1 MFKYFVKENFALI
14 IITVVSSFVLFIFSF
29 ITVTN
34 YMTNMEKEYIE
45 GCNEKSLE
53 EVENG
58 LSYGKTLDN
67 YYGLDD
73 VLARA
78 TNIVGEE
85 KIILVVDNEGKVLGT
100 GYPKEKFPVD
110 VTDFNK
116 VEQEIHDANGNVAGK
131 MVTYFSKESITNAAK
146 PSIVMAALGCSLI
159 LIISLVAFAFALV
172 KSTWSQKKSLSIIII
187 GIILQ
192 GILCT
197 ALYSNIFRESSRK
210 NVYGIASYLGTAFES
225 VQEKGINVDDI
236 EDVNE
241 YLGKESEK
249 YDFIQSITLT
259 QEKLQKSDSEYIVG
273 IKDSSVK
280 VRFDISDWYITKKV
294 IGMMLS
300 FFATVILSVIVMIES
315 IPISDL
321 SIFRRTTMY
330 NTRCKRQY
338 EMSAKTLRLT
348 NFTACTFSYMCLSFA
363 ALQIKEWNVGCW
375 GMSAAMASAMAVS
388 LCTLAEAAGMIILP
402 IISGKMKKKNL
413 LRISS
418 ILLVISNLACF
429 FVQSTGIMLIMRV
442 ISGFA
447 FSGNKQVNNIFITK
461 CYETDEQKQKN
472 LSESNAGI
480 IGGILCGMGFGA
492 VVSEVFGY
500 GATFAAAG
508 VGYFFYMLICVR
520 FIPWKLVEN
529 DPENDTTSGKQEAV
543 IQLKKMG
550 KMLTSKEVWKRL
562 IFVVTPQYF
571 FLMIIVTLIPGRTLS
586 AGMHGNVLTYCNLL
600 SGIFGLYIGEMVGKF
615 LIKKWG
621 QHKALASIF
630 VLGVLSIVIINVPV
644 FPVVMII
651 VSAIITGLLDGAG
664 TPLATDVFL
673 QSKGIKAAGD
683 EATGLMLFSTAGF
696 VVMAIAPILLEI
708 CESNP
713 IVMYATAVVLLVM
726 AFVVRGTKDEEQE
739 KANT

>member
-1 MFKYFVKENFALI
+1 MKYFVKENFALI
-14 IITVVSSFVLFIFSF
+14 IITIVSSFVLFVFSY

-34 YMTNMEKEYIE
+34 YMTNMEKDYIE
-45 GCNEKSLE
+45 GCNEKSLDE
-53 EVENG
+53 IENG

-67 YYGLDD
+67 YFGLDEILVRATSVIGED
-73 VLARA
+73 RVVVVEDNNEKVLA
-78 TNIVGEE
+78 
-85 KIILVVDNEGKVLGT
+85 T
-100 GYPKEKFPVD
+100 GYARDKFPID
-110 VTDFNK
+110 VTDYNK
-116 VEQEIHDANGNVAGK
+116 VEQEIKDINGEVAGK
-131 MVTYFSKESITNAAK
+131 MVTYFSKESINGEAA
-146 PSIVMAALGCSLI
+146 SSVAMAAIGCGII
-159 LIISLVAFAFALV
+159 LIVSLLLFGYVLV
-172 KSTWSQKKSLSIIII
+172 KTILNQKKALRIIII

-192 GILCT
+192 GVLCT
-197 ALYSNIFRESSRK
+197 ALYSNIFREAAKK
-210 NVYGIASYLGTAFES
+210 NVYGIASYLGTAIES

-236 EDVNE
+236 EDVGE
-241 YLGKESEK
+241 YLNKESQK
-249 YDFIQSITLT
+249 YDFIQSISLT
-259 QEKLQKSDSEYIVG
+259 QEKLQKNDSEYIIG

-280 VRFDISDWYITKKV
+280 VRFDISNWYITRKV
-294 IGMMLS
+294 IEMMLS
-300 FFATVILSVIVMIES
+300 FFATVILSVIIMIES

-321 SIFRRTTMY
+321 SIFRRTTLF
-330 NTRCKRQY
+330 NTKCERQY
-338 EMSAKTLRLT
+338 EMSAMTLRLT
-348 NFTACTFSYMCLSFA
+348 NFTSCTFSYICLSFA

-375 GMSAAMASAMAVS
+375 GMSAALASAMAVS
-388 LCTLAEAAGMIILP
+388 LCTLAEAAGMILLP

-418 ILLVISNLACF
+418 LVLVVSNLACF

-442 ISGFA
+442 LSGFA
-447 FSGNKQVNNIFITK
+447 FSGNKQVNNVFITK

-492 VVSEVFGY
+492 VISEVFGY

-508 VGYFFYMLICVR
+508 IGYFFYMLICVR

-529 DPENDTTSGKQEAV
+529 ESDSGTSGKEEALM
-543 IQLKKMG
+543 QLKKMG

-600 SGIFGLYIGEMVGKF
+600 SGIFGLYIGELLGKF
-615 LIKKWG
+615 LIKKMG
-621 QHKALASIF
+621 RNKALASIF
-630 VLGVLSIVIINVPV
+630 VLGVFSIVMINIPIL
-644 FPVVMII
+644 PVVMII

-673 QSKGIKAAGD
+673 ESKGIKAAGD

-696 VVMAIAPILLEI
+696 VVMAIAPLLLEV

-713 IVMYATAVVLLVM
+713 LVMYVTAAVLLVM
-726 AFVVRGTKDEEQE
+726 AFVVRGTKEETE
-739 KANT
+739 